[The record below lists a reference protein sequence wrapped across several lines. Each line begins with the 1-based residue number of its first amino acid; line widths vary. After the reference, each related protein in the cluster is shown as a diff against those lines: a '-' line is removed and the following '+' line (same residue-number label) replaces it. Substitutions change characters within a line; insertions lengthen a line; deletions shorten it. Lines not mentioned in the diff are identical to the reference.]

1 MAPRRVQRAGSQVTR
16 NTENSLKK
24 QLRETAVLQ
33 GDSPRKGATGSTTTN
48 DSSSDNEFAELRDQI
63 RQQKQELKR
72 LRMENKRRA
81 LQELIDY
88 EKRIKKTEVQQF
100 RGQNQYKHTRPWNTT
115 RNRTPAY
122 ARAHARIETASTPAH
137 VSEYMGKNMQEY
149 QTFIARM
156 ETHFERNRYYFTN
169 DTTKV
174 VEGTAHL
181 CATFIRLWRQ
191 HEEEVADKPTWEDFR
206 KFLLRQLNDP
216 VNLRRDA
223 SQRYHDARQQDRKT
237 MREFAAYLNQWEVQ
251 LPEAYTEN
259 QRKDHLRTRVKQDLR
274 HEALKY
280 PNEPETYEGYIAH
293 LQTIED
299 SIPGRRKEISQAK
312 NRRSQHSL
320 AMRHRTTTQATRK
333 DNNLPV
339 NGAQTKPWR
348 GNNRAFRGNSN
359 RSQRS

>member
-16 NTENSLKK
+16 NTENSVNPVSENTASI
-24 QLRETAVLQ
+24 QAQPDASMNPGPAEETVEETAVLQ

-48 DSSSDNEFAELRDQI
+48 DSSSDNEFAELRTRYANKSRNSRDYAWKI
-63 RQQKQELKR
+63 
-72 LRMENKRRA
+72 KRRA

-88 EKRIKKTEVQQF
+88 EKRIQENRKTAPQPMPEPTHAL
-100 RGQNQYKHTRPWNTT
+100 KP
-115 RNRTPAY
+115 PAP
-122 ARAHARIETASTPAH
+122 PAH

-223 SQRYHDARQQDRKT
+223 SQRYHDARQQDHQNV
-237 MREFAAYLNQWEVQ
+237 REFAAYLNQWEVQ
-251 LPEAYTEN
+251 PQKHTQKINERITSGQESSKTCDMKRLNTPTN
-259 QRKDHLRTRVKQDLR
+259 QRHMKAISPTSKQLKIPYRVDAR
-274 HEALKY
+274 KY
-280 PNEPETYEGYIAH
+280 RKRR
-293 LQTIED
+293 IEKPTQLSYATPD
-299 SIPGRRKEISQAK
+299 DDPR
-312 NRRSQHSL
+312 QHGK
-320 AMRHRTTTQATRK
+320 TTTFQSTGPRQAMERQQSR
-333 DNNLPV
+333 L
-339 NGAQTKPWR
+339 
-348 GNNRAFRGNSN
+348 
-359 RSQRS
+359 

>member
-16 NTENSLKK
+16 NTENSVNPVSENTASI
-24 QLRETAVLQ
+24 QAQPDASMNPGPAEETVEETAVLQ

-88 EKRIKKTEVQQF
+88 EKRIQE
-100 RGQNQYKHTRPWNTT
+100 
-115 RNRTPAY
+115 NRTY

-223 SQRYHDARQQDRKT
+223 SQRYHDARQQDHQNV
-237 MREFAAYLNQWEVQ
+237 REFAAYLNQWEVQ

-293 LQTIED
+293 
-299 SIPGRRKEISQAK
+299 PP
-312 NRRSQHSL
+312 
-320 AMRHRTTTQATRK
+320 
-333 DNNLPV
+333 NN
-339 NGAQTKPWR
+339 
-348 GNNRAFRGNSN
+348 
-359 RSQRS
+359 

>member
-16 NTENSLKK
+16 NTENSVNPVSENTASI
-24 QLRETAVLQ
+24 QAQPDASMNPGPAEETVEETAVLQ

-88 EKRIKKTEVQQF
+88 EKRIQENRSATIS
-100 RGQNQYKHTRPWNTT
+100 RPESNIS
-115 RNRTPAY
+115 TPD
-122 ARAHARIETASTPAH
+122 HGIPQETAPQPMPEPTHALKPPAPPAH

-149 QTFIARM
+149 RHLSHAWN
-156 ETHFERNRYYFTN
+156 HFERNRYYFTN

-223 SQRYHDARQQDRKT
+223 SQRYHDARQQDHQNV
-237 MREFAAYLNQWEVQ
+237 REFAAYLNQWEVQ

-280 PNEPETYEGYIAH
+280 A
-293 LQTIED
+293 Q
-299 SIPGRRKEISQAK
+299 
-312 NRRSQHSL
+312 
-320 AMRHRTTTQATRK
+320 RTR
-333 DNNLPV
+333 DI
-339 NGAQTKPWR
+339 
-348 GNNRAFRGNSN
+348 
-359 RSQRS
+359 